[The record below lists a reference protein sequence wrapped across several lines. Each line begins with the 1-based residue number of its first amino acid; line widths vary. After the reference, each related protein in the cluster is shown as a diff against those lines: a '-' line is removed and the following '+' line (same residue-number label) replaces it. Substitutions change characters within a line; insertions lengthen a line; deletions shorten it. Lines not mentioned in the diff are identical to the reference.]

1 MLVSVSHSGPHPEV
15 CLFPLSSA
23 DTRSEQ
29 NPSGYVHTQPE
40 GERVVVSRS
49 EFSLDACNVFCD
61 YSDLC
66 CYTITYCAPFLFSA
80 FLAFPLPIC
89 LDLFSSRVLFLS
101 LSLSLSPSLSLCLIY
116 TSVSFPT
123 MLTCRYASSAPVC
136 MSLCVFMCL
145 CVHIYTVPRSYA
157 RVANS
162 SISCPWRL
170 LSPNS
175 LGLSSAAEN
184 DPQFFWASVAPCHS
198 AADCEE

>member
-1 MLVSVSHSGPHPEV
+1 MCGACLPVSADSSAGGMHDLHSVLSIFLLGAFCLSLVSHP
-15 CLFPLSSA
+15 
-23 DTRSEQ
+23 
-29 NPSGYVHTQPE
+29 
-40 GERVVVSRS
+40 
-49 EFSLDACNVFCD
+49 SL
-61 YSDLC
+61 
-66 CYTITYCAPFLFSA
+66 IH
-80 FLAFPLPIC
+80 
-89 LDLFSSRVLFLS
+89 